1 MSELEFVVRG
11 YTLANP
17 VFDLAT
23 KLVGSNLVEY
33 NLKKLAMSE
42 KSQVNAT
49 IQNKIGDIYYNV
61 ISRKNRSKQFVEKL
75 F

>member
-1 MSELEFVVRG
+1 M
-11 YTLANP
+11 ANP

-33 NLKKLAMSE
+33 NLEKLAMSE
-42 KSQVNAT
+42 KSTVNAT
-49 IQNKIGDIYYNV
+49 VQNKIGDIYYNV
-61 ISRKNRSKQFVEKL
+61 ISRKNRSKQLVEKL